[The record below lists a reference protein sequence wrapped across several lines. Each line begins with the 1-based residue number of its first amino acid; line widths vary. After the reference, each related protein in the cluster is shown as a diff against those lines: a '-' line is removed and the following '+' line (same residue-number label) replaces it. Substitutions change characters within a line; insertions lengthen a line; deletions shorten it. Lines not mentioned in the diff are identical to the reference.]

1 MILINILESVERPAL
16 FFARIIRAADWL
28 RNGLEQM
35 ICFKPVEMGG
45 LWHFQRILRRFFG
58 LKRNG
63 RGHNYDLTNLNLVGH
78 GFGGDCNLCRFF
90 YKMY

>member
-35 ICFKPVEMGG
+35 ICFKPVDFDEIRR
-45 LWHFQRILRRFFG
+45 FQRIL
-58 LKRNG
+58 KRIL
-63 RGHNYDLTNLNLVGH
+63 D
-78 GFGGDCNLCRFF
+78 
-90 YKMY
+90 